1 MADAR
6 RAVGEAGEAAVAR
19 WYEASGG
26 VVLDRNWRV
35 REGELDLVVRYGDV
49 LIVCEVKTRRS
60 DRFGAPVEAV
70 TITKQ
75 QRLRRLARLWLAAHP
90 GGGAGTIRFDVASVG
105 PDGRGGWRVDVLD
118 AAF

>member
-19 WYEASGG
+19 WYEAAGG

-35 REGELDLVVRYGDV
+35 RDGELDLVVRCADALV
-49 LIVCEVKTRRS
+49 VCEVKTRRS

-70 TITKQ
+70 TVTKQ

-90 GGGAGTIRFDVASVG
+90 TTRAATIRFDVASVA
-105 PDGRGGWRVDVLD
+105 PDGRGGWRVDVID
-118 AAF
+118 SAF